1 MRARYIAVI
10 VAVGCG
16 VGGCASAAGSPAG
29 QQSTSHAQSSTQ
41 GPGSTTTVTVA
52 PTTTSAP
59 HTTTVTPAPTI
70 TATAQDPAAVVTA
83 FYGAINAQDYATAWA
98 LGGDNLGMSYST
110 FAGGFAGTAHD
121 TLTVTGVQGDMV
133 QVHLEALQ
141 TDGSTKVYD
150 GSYMVQNGKIVSGTL
165 SQTGTIAAT
174 SPSAAPQG
182 TITDP
187 NGGFYARGE
196 FCPTADAGQTTVDA
210 SGNVLTCVLESG
222 QYHWH

>member
-52 PTTTSAP
+52 PSTATTTTTAP
-59 HTTTVTPAPTI
+59 PQHATTTVTAPPTV
-70 TATAQDPAAVVTA
+70 TATAQDPASVVTA

-121 TLTVTGVQGDMV
+121 TLIITGVQGDMV

-150 GSYMVQNGKIVSGTL
+150 GSYMVQNGQIVSGTL

-174 SPSAAPQG
+174 SP
-182 TITDP
+182 
-187 NGGFYARGE
+187 
-196 FCPTADAGQTTVDA
+196 
-210 SGNVLTCVLESG
+210 
-222 QYHWH
+222 